1 MKNDLYHYSYR
12 DVAHHIQKMND
23 FTTLSARQ
31 MYEEKRRAGVHN
43 IALFPIFEFFK
54 VYVLKRGFLDGL
66 AGLTISAL
74 HAYYVFLKYAKL
86 YELWASQRGGGGV
99 R

>member
-1 MKNDLYHYSYR
+1 
-12 DVAHHIQKMND
+12 
-23 FTTLSARQ
+23 
-31 MYEEKRRAGVHN
+31 MYEAGRRAGFHN
-43 IALFPIFEFFK
+43 LALFPSFEFLK

-86 YELWASQRGGGGV
+86 FELWASQSRGREV
-99 R
+99 Q